1 MQYQLILL
9 AILFVATFL
18 LHKPFNVHQTDKKW
32 LQRLHYVLETMFFVQ
47 LMIVLNELIKM
58 SVFLLLEF

>member
-9 AILFVATFL
+9 AVLFIVTFL

-32 LQRLHYVLETMFFVQ
+32 LQRLHYVLETMFTVQ
-47 LMIVLNELIKM
+47 AMIILNEWLKT
-58 SVFLLLEF
+58 LN

>member
-9 AILFVATFL
+9 AVLFVVIFL

-32 LQRLHYVLETMFFVQ
+32 LQRLHHVLETMFTVQ
-47 LMIVLNELIKM
+47 AMIILNELIKM
-58 SVFLLLEF
+58 YL

>member
-18 LHKPFNVHQTDKKW
+18 LHKPFNVHKTDKKW
-32 LQRLHYVLETMFFVQ
+32 LQRLHYVLETMFTVQ

-58 SVFLLLEF
+58 Y

>member
-9 AILFVATFL
+9 AVLFVIIFL

-32 LQRLHYVLETMFFVQ
+32 LQRLHYVLETMFTVQ
-47 LMIVLNELIKM
+47 AMIILNE
-58 SVFLLLEF
+58 